1 MFGLAGGILG
11 VLLSLAFKGII
22 NKIAVSVLMLDARTK
37 LAVLPLGLGIGAI
50 LVSALLGIIAGYIP
64 ARWAARLNPLEAIRG

>member
-1 MFGLAGGILG
+1 
-11 VLLSLAFKGII
+11 
-22 NKIAVSVLMLDARTK
+22 MLDAGTK
-37 LAVLPLGLGIGAI
+37 LAVLPFGLGVGAI